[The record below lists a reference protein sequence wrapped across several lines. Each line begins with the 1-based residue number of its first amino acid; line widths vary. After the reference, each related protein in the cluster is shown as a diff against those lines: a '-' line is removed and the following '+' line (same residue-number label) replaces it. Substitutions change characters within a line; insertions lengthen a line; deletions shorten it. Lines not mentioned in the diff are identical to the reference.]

1 MFCKIGTQWEGV
13 YVHPTTVKRFHLRDV
28 FRGYE
33 GNASVGPDTI
43 SSYRTGRGEADDD
56 LSRMLNNEEYNPI
69 KAGDKGHPFN
79 LHKHY
84 VSNLVTPYFS
94 GRGTKSDFGGRK
106 HWNYS
111 GPMGLFSIGTGNY
124 PDTFNGIGNV
134 GFEDIPDGIPASYG
148 AKAISATSP
157 TKSEANV
164 ATALLELKDGF
175 PRMIGSSL
183 RKKRGSGQLGN
194 SVGDEYLNL
203 MFGWV
208 PTLGDLKSI
217 AGAMVN
223 APKIINQ
230 YMRDSDKIV
239 RRKFRFPT
247 ETSSKYGNTD
257 LSYLGKKVGV
267 MLAQPDVWNNSWNIG
282 RELGQGLD
290 FDLVGARSI
299 SATEQRTDKIWF
311 SGAFRYHLAADSDIL
326 SRIDRTSQIAHK
338 WLGAGGVDL
347 NTFWQLMP
355 WSWFIDWF
363 VDVGD
368 IIDNANSA
376 LLNGQVLQY
385 GYLMRETTVK
395 RAYTTD
401 SAMIYRGSD
410 ATQDRQIGF
419 ASTTY
424 VSQRKQRVKATPYG
438 FGLNPDTFSAQQ
450 WAILGALGL
459 SKGPRKL

>member
-1 MFCKIGTQWEGV
+1 
-13 YVHPTTVKRFHLRDV
+13 
-28 FRGYE
+28 
-33 GNASVGPDTI
+33 
-43 SSYRTGRGEADDD
+43 
-56 LSRMLNNEEYNPI
+56 
-69 KAGDKGHPFN
+69 
-79 LHKHY
+79 
-84 VSNLVTPYFS
+84 
-94 GRGTKSDFGGRK
+94 
-106 HWNYS
+106 
-111 GPMGLFSIGTGNY
+111 
-124 PDTFNGIGNV
+124 
-134 GFEDIPDGIPASYG
+134 
-148 AKAISATSP
+148 
-157 TKSEANV
+157 
-164 ATALLELKDGF
+164 
-175 PRMIGSSL
+175 
-183 RKKRGSGQLGN
+183 
-194 SVGDEYLNL
+194 